1 MLKGSNSDALCRTVC
16 DSLTGTAAKKA
27 AVRECTLDSNEPY
40 WSSTTIIEQYG
51 KKTVPVPNK
60 GFADLQEKGLLI
72 KPPQVDVCFKVA
84 PNPFAEGTE
93 SHVYYGYDVR
103 NKRKIILKKHK
114 RCAPEFNSLK
124 SYLKKLE
131 VQSVAGVY
139 AQEFNWDKT
148 KGPATEV
155 VFSPVDVV
163 QHSGNEFYLWELPI
177 SGKMEKFSTNSGV
190 VKSSPHNDILQA
202 YSHFTWVKS
211 GKTLV
216 VCDLEGVAQASC
228 ITLTDPAIHSRGP
241 AGVYGHTDAGYQG
254 IQLFFSTH
262 VCESTCRRMGLQDQ
276 KL

>member
-1 MLKGSNSDALCRTVC
+1 MHLSLCRTVC

-27 AVRECTLDSNEPY
+27 AVRECTLDSNEPN

-163 QHSGNEFYLWELPI
+163 QHSGNEFYLWELPM

-241 AGVYGHTDAGYQG
+241 AGVYGHTDAGCKG

-276 KL
+276 NYSVQ